1 LYLRDFV
8 IPPLSNIYTY
18 YFAETMDPNGRDYY
32 AEGEVEN
39 IIYEGEVGDYL
50 APDAGD
56 GYMDMPEEA
65 GGSGDNNSG
74 DNDAGEEE
82 AGASGEEEAGGSG
95 EAGEVYMNRGI
106 SAICM
111 CMYKNKY

>member
-74 DNDAGEEE
+74 DNDASEEE